1 MPGSLP
7 SGQFGGPPGQ
17 ASGGPGEFRAP
28 GSVPWSA
35 VVAADRSYYDRVI
48 AMGGPDAA
56 AIQFPGYCPERRFR
70 LQGREMRVGR
80 RSVSR
85 GLEPEIDLTG
95 PPLDPGVSHM
105 HAILVAEPNGSWSV
119 VDPGSENGTM
129 VNGGQISTGVRVP
142 LSDGDRIAIGAWTV
156 LTIVA
161 G

>member
-1 MPGSLP
+1 MGQPG
-7 SGQFGGPPGQ
+7 
-17 ASGGPGEFRAP
+17 GGPGEFGPP
-28 GSVPWSA
+28 GALPWSA
-35 VVAADRSYYDRVI
+35 VVAADRAYYDRVI

-70 LQGREMRVGR
+70 LQGREMRIGR

-95 PPLDPGVSHM
+95 PPLDPGVSHL

-142 LSDGDRIAIGAWTV
+142 LGDGDRIAIGAWTV
-156 LTIVA
+156 LTIVI

>member
-1 MPGSLP
+1 MP
-7 SGQFGGPPGQ
+7 
-17 ASGGPGEFRAP
+17 SGGPGEYRAP
-28 GSVPWSA
+28 GSAPWTA
-35 VVAADRSYYDRVI
+35 VVAADRAYYDRVI

-70 LQGREMRVGR
+70 LQGQQMRIGR

-95 PPLDPGVSHM
+95 PPLDPGVSHL
-105 HAILVAEPNGSWSV
+105 HAILVAEPNGGWSV

-129 VNGGQISTGVRVP
+129 VNGGQITTNVRVP
-142 LSDGDRIAIGAWTV
+142 LGDGDRISIGAWTV
-156 LTIVA
+156 LTVVA